1 MAKETKPIVT
11 MLHVIPLA
19 PGDTDKVSVINVNLQ
34 IEWSWEGVGF
44 GALTVRISSYHD
56 KGRHTWHQN
65 LEGDAECMSK
75 KAVKAIL
82 KAMNEYLLRNT
93 IFTDVRLMRPLK
105 MLSGSRANAV
115 R

>member
-1 MAKETKPIVT
+1 

-75 KAVKAIL
+75 DAVRKIL

-105 MLSGSRANAV
+105 KYRQN
-115 R
+115 RNTDRIER